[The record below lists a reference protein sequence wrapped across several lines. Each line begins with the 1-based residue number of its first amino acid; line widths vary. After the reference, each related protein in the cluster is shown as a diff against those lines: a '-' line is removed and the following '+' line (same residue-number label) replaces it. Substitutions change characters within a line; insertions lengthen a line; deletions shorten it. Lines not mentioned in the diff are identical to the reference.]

1 MLSEQNFEQRKKLLA
16 LQAAWLEFKAGVLIS
31 GTDFAGPTAI
41 EIRNVHES
49 LRVISDGPEAWAKGG
64 SDASAFRQAP

>member
-31 GTDFAGPTAI
+31 GTDLSGPAALAI
-41 EIRNVHES
+41 KNIHQWLS
-49 LRVISDGPEAWAKGG
+49 VISDGSESWAKGG
-64 SDASAFRQAP
+64 SVASPSR